1 MNTIFLGDDASP
13 IRLTTIDIKLNGEK
27 QTIVPVRTKFSLT
40 PMSST
45 IKGIAIAIKD
55 EDILPSTI
63 CFAKPDIF
71 IEEGIEL
78 FQLDGHTLPSEMPSD
93 APQVLVYLDKAD
105 NVQLL
110 GTRDLT
116 AHTAVIVDCTSVADA
131 YEKVARTAY
140 LSQVPTKNEWLGLA
154 ATKDDALKIIFDF
167 ANEHGMAGTATQGY
181 FGLDMKIS
189 LLQSQAIV
197 KEKSIVLN
205 RTKEQATRLLDA
217 VVTAFG
223 ARNARQTRY
232 IKAINWCINEY
243 GFDLTI
249 SALQNVSLTEKLNID
264 SIGCDK
270 KIQCLQGLMIEH
282 IAQLK
287 MKQESTN

>member
-1 MNTIFLGDDASP
+1 MDIKFVGDDESP
-13 IRLTTIDIKLNGEK
+13 IRLVTVDINLNGK
-27 QTIVPVRTKFSLT
+27 PKTIVPVRTKFSLN
-40 PMSST
+40 P
-45 IKGIAIAIKD
+45 IAPKIEGIAIAIKD

-71 IEEGIEL
+71 IAEGLDLI
-78 FQLDGHTLPSEMPSD
+78 QLNGDALPADLPSD
-93 APQVLVYLDKAD
+93 APEVLVYLDKAD
-105 NVQLL
+105 NIQLL

-116 AHTAVIVDCTSVADA
+116 VHTAVIVNCTSVADA
-131 YEKVARTAY
+131 YDKVAKTAY

-154 ATKDDALKIIFDF
+154 ATKDNTLNTILDF
-167 ANEHGMAGTATQGY
+167 ANKHGMAGTATQGY
-181 FGLDMKIS
+181 FGLDMKVS

-197 KEKSIVLN
+197 KTKTIELH
-205 RTKEQATRLLDA
+205 RTTEQATRLLDA

-249 SALQNVSLTEKLNID
+249 SALQNVSLTEKIQID

-287 MKQESTN
+287 IKQESN